1 MNELEAD
8 KTKKIATSEEIIA
21 KVPREAF
28 KAMFYMFTG
37 RPDSAFKSF
46 YKPIVI
52 SKDDIIELNDSIQ
65 EKLRNYS
72 IDAAM
77 TTVTITFENN
87 KSIDFAIWDEFAN
100 RKFNIPD
107 VTETVTI
114 KWDFLIKLPT
124 YNAPQRH
131 TLVVKATSQISPLQ
145 FVQALS
151 SRDHEALDKFELE
164 AVPCFAR
171 VDFINHILSDELLM
185 IVEKW
190 NEARKLVPCVSS
202 FWSWLKKNDSN
213 VARIIHYL
221 MPFFGI
227 ILGLAILHK
236 YVDGF
241 PQSSQITTIF
251 VRNLMYW
258 LLLTGVGILGLNI
271 IGNFLGS
278 NVYRAIN
285 RYGKFH
291 IFALTNGDS
300 NKALRISSTNRR
312 LTLKFVSASVVALVW
327 GTLSSIVATILCKW
341 WKIG

>member
-107 VTETVTI
+107 VPKQVTLSGFPY
-114 KWDFLIKLPT
+114 KTAT
-124 YNAPQRH
+124 YMLAAH
-131 TLVVKATSQISPLQ
+131 TLVVKATSQN
-145 FVQALS
+145 S
-151 SRDHEALDKFELE
+151 SAICSL
-164 AVPCFAR
+164 
-171 VDFINHILSDELLM
+171 
-185 IVEKW
+185 
-190 NEARKLVPCVSS
+190 
-202 FWSWLKKNDSN
+202 
-213 VARIIHYL
+213 
-221 MPFFGI
+221 I
-227 ILGLAILHK
+227 ILK
-236 YVDGF
+236 R
-241 PQSSQITTIF
+241 S
-251 VRNLMYW
+251 
-258 LLLTGVGILGLNI
+258 
-271 IGNFLGS
+271 
-278 NVYRAIN
+278 
-285 RYGKFH
+285 
-291 IFALTNGDS
+291 
-300 NKALRISSTNRR
+300 
-312 LTLKFVSASVVALVW
+312 
-327 GTLSSIVATILCKW
+327 
-341 WKIG
+341 